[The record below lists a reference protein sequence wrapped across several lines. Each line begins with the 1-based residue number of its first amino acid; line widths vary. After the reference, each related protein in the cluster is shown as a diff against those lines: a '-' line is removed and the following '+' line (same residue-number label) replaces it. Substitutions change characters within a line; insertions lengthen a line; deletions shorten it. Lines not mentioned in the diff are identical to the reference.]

1 MTPGNVCMFDSSGT
15 RRNIPE
21 GESRAGFPRR
31 RETRPS
37 AVTCQLESRTAV
49 CDAWEQRQQRRC
61 LPMDA
66 DALLLAARAARRAR
80 AYDEAQRALEKYQQV
95 RGLDDAGSLEELLL
109 SAERDVEQVVDACRQ
124 YVERGHPDTPLILEA
139 LTRGYLR

>member
-1 MTPGNVCMFDSSGT
+1 
-15 RRNIPE
+15 
-21 GESRAGFPRR
+21 
-31 RETRPS
+31 
-37 AVTCQLESRTAV
+37 
-49 CDAWEQRQQRRC
+49 
-61 LPMDA
+61 MDA

-139 LTRGYLR
+139 LTRGYLRQYRLGEARFCFADGLLRLQQALPLPRS

>member
-1 MTPGNVCMFDSSGT
+1 
-15 RRNIPE
+15 
-21 GESRAGFPRR
+21 
-31 RETRPS
+31 
-37 AVTCQLESRTAV
+37 
-49 CDAWEQRQQRRC
+49 
-61 LPMDA
+61 MDA

-124 YVERGHPDTPLILEA
+124 YVEIPDKYRAVETSGLTYKVEKGTQTHDITLE
-139 LTRGYLR
+139 